1 MATKTIL
8 IYPDYEALSRAAAEQ
23 FAVAA
28 TTAVEKRGRFLAA
41 LSGGGT
47 PIGLFHHMA
56 TAPVRERIP
65 WAKVHLFWC
74 DERCVP
80 ADDPGSNYFQ
90 ADHILISKVPIPKG
104 NVHRIPGELPPEQ
117 AVAETAEELRRFA
130 DPGSDLPRLDLAL
143 LGLGEDGHV
152 ASIFPGVHDPLE
164 WSALV
169 IHTRGE
175 YQGRPAQR
183 ITLTPMTLSAA
194 RQVVFLVSGDEK
206 AEALAGSLEGEP
218 DPLRWPA
225 QRIRP
230 TDGEVIWL
238 VDEAAARLLRKR

>member
-1 MATKTIL
+1 MAIKTIL
-8 IYPDYEALSRAAAEQ
+8 IYSDYESLSRAAAEQ
-23 FAVAA
+23 FAAAA
-28 TTAVEKRGRFLAA
+28 TEAVEKRGRFLAA

-47 PIGLFHHMA
+47 PTGLFHRLA
-56 TAPVRERIP
+56 TSPIRERIP

-80 ADDPGSNYFQ
+80 ADDPGSNYFH
-90 ADHILISKVPIPKG
+90 ANRILISRVPIPEE

-117 AVAETAEELRRFA
+117 AVAETTKELRRFT

-152 ASIFPGVHDPLE
+152 ASLFPGQNDPRE
-164 WSALV
+164 WSVLAM
-169 IHTRGE
+169 HTTGV
-175 YQGRPAQR
+175 YQDRPAQR
-183 ITLTPMTLSAA
+183 ITLTPMTFNAA
-194 RQVVFLVSGDEK
+194 RKVVFLVSGEEK
-206 AEALAGSLEGEP
+206 AEALAGSLEGDP

-230 TDGEVIWL
+230 ADGEVMWL